1 MLGLP
6 ILRVNHG
13 HGHYAGIVYTL
24 HVCIDAPDRSN
35 VYHVVSSYWSM

>member
-13 HGHYAGIVYTL
+13 SGHYAGIVYTL
-24 HVCIDAPDRSN
+24 HVCIDAPDRSI